1 MKNSASIS
9 SRWSSRLSFILASS
23 AAAVGLGNI
32 WKFPYVMGE
41 NGGGAFVLVYLLC
54 IAFIGIPIMMA
65 EVVIGRRGR
74 HSPGYAAE
82 QVAVES
88 KRSRHWQLAG
98 WLGMLTGFL
107 VLSFYAVIAGWALDY
122 VFKAAGGAFNGA
134 SAEQVGGLFS
144 GMLSSASELMLWH
157 TLILIGVVV
166 VVGKGVNK
174 GLERSVRFL
183 LPAMFVL
190 LIALAIYAGNIGAF
204 GEAVEFMFK
213 PDFSKLSI
221 NGVMIAL
228 GHSFFTLGLASGVVI
243 MYGAYLPKET
253 SVVQTSVWIAV
264 IDTLVALIAGLAIFP
279 LVFGFNLTPSEGPG
293 LIFTT
298 LPLAFGEM
306 PGGQWV
312 GTLFFT
318 MLVIAAFTSAIAM
331 IEASVA
337 FVSEKFNLSRWPST
351 IISASVLWLLGQLTI
366 HSFSGSSW
374 AQLSTQWLGKPLNSI
389 FDVIDLLTSSLLLP
403 LGGLLL
409 AVLAGWVMTRDNAK
423 DELDAGN
430 HIFDI
435 WHLCLKYVAPIAI
448 IIIFLQLIGII
459 EI

>member
-1 MKNSASIS
+1 
-9 SRWSSRLSFILASS
+9 
-23 AAAVGLGNI
+23 
-32 WKFPYVMGE
+32 
-41 NGGGAFVLVYLLC
+41 
-54 IAFIGIPIMMA
+54 
-65 EVVIGRRGR
+65 
-74 HSPGYAAE
+74 
-82 QVAVES
+82 
-88 KRSRHWQLAG
+88 
-98 WLGMLTGFL
+98 
-107 VLSFYAVIAGWALDY
+107 
-122 VFKAAGGAFNGA
+122 
-134 SAEQVGGLFS
+134 
-144 GMLSSASELMLWH
+144 MLWH

-190 LIALAIYAGNIGAF
+190 LIALAVYAGNIGAF

>member
-1 MKNSASIS
+1 MKNTASIS

-88 KRSRHWQLAG
+88 ERSKHWQVAG
-98 WLGMLTGFL
+98 WLGMVTGFL

-122 VFKAAGGAFNGA
+122 VFKAGSGVFNGA
-134 SAEQVGGLFS
+134 SAEQVGGLFE
-144 GMLSSASELMLWH
+144 GMLASENELMLWH
-157 TLILIGVVV
+157 TLVLVGVVI

-190 LIALAIYAGNIGAF
+190 LVALAIYAGNIGAF
-204 GEAVEFMFK
+204 GEAVAFMFE

-253 SVVQTSVWIAV
+253 SIVQTSVWIAV

-298 LPLAFGEM
+298 LPLAFGQM

-374 AQLSTQWLGKPLNSI
+374 AQLSTEWLGKPLNSI
-389 FDVIDLLTSSLLLP
+389 FDVIDLLTSSILLP

-409 AVLAGWVMTRDNAK
+409 AILAGWVMTRDNAK
-423 DELDAGN
+423 DELDTGK
-430 HIFDI
+430 HMFDV